1 MRLSGVVGVWH
12 NARHANPPAHP
23 VVISDWLPDLADP
36 GWREVIFA
44 IVTAL
49 ALYALIIAWR
59 IVRLHRRADRV
70 PPFAPFHRAAIQPYL
85 REQMLGDT
93 VPPAPAQAPEPPSV
107 SAGAVRPAP
116 TDDDVAWERP
126 PTDFAERQLR
136 LSLEREVEALR
147 EELDALRGAFA
158 SLREE
163 VRSEVSGIKAQQS
176 VSPFYRDAMQ
186 MALSGATADT
196 IAERCGIA
204 RGEADLVVALVRGND
219 GIDDQLGMEG
229 DDHGGRPQT

>member
-1 MRLSGVVGVWH
+1 M
-12 NARHANPPAHP
+12 N
-23 VVISDWLPDLADP
+23 DWLPDLADP
-36 GWREVIFA
+36 GWRELVFAVILLL
-44 IVTAL
+44 V
-49 ALYALIIAWR
+49 LYALLMAWR
-59 IVRLHRRADRV
+59 ILRLQRRAD
-70 PPFAPFHRAAIQPYL
+70 PTPAFEPFRRAAIQPYL
-85 REQMLGDT
+85 REQGLGEDR
-93 VPPAPAQAPEPPSV
+93 PPAAS
-107 SAGAVRPAP
+107 AP
-116 TDDDVAWERP
+116 TADAPKDAGDVAWERP

-163 VRSEVSGIKAQQS
+163 VRQEVAGIKAQQS

-186 MALSGATADT
+186 MALSGAAADT

-219 GIDDQLGMEG
+219 GMDGIDDQLGMEG
-229 DDHGGRPQT
+229 DDNGGRPQT

>member
-1 MRLSGVVGVWH
+1 M
-12 NARHANPPAHP
+12 
-23 VVISDWLPDLADP
+23 ISDWLPDLADP
-36 GWREVIFA
+36 GWREVVFA
-44 IVTAL
+44 VVLAL
-49 ALYALIIAWR
+49 VLYALLTAWR
-59 IVRLHRRADRV
+59 IIRLHRRADPA
-70 PPFAPFHRAAIQPYL
+70 PPFAPYHRAAIQPYL
-85 REQMLGDT
+85 REQTFAEDT
-93 VPPAPAQAPEPPSV
+93 PAASPVAAPAGDKEE
-107 SAGAVRPAP
+107 
-116 TDDDVAWERP
+116 VAWERP

-163 VRSEVSGIKAQQS
+163 VRQEVSGIKAQQS

-186 MALSGATADT
+186 MALSGAAADT

-229 DDHGGRPQT
+229 EDHGGRPQT

>member
-1 MRLSGVVGVWH
+1 M
-12 NARHANPPAHP
+12 
-23 VVISDWLPDLADP
+23 ISDWLPDLADP
-36 GWREVIFA
+36 GWREVVFA
-44 IVTAL
+44 VVVLL
-49 ALYALIIAWR
+49 ALYALIMAWR
-59 IVRLHRRADRV
+59 IVRLHRRDDRV
-70 PPFAPFHRAAIQPYL
+70 PPFEPFHRAAIQPYL
-85 REQMLGDT
+85 REQELGDT
-93 VPPAPAQAPEPPSV
+93 VPPAPAPERVAV
-107 SAGAVRPAP
+107 SSAVPAGGGLSSGPAKP
-116 TDDDVAWERP
+116 AMPGDEVAWDRP

-163 VRSEVSGIKAQQS
+163 VRQEVSGIKAQQS

-186 MALSGATADT
+186 MALSGAAADT

-229 DDHGGRPQT
+229 EDDGGRPQT

>member
-1 MRLSGVVGVWH
+1 MAGVWH
-12 NARHANPPAHP
+12 NARHAKQRSPRL
-23 VVISDWLPDLADP
+23 VITDWLPDLANP
-36 GWREVIFA
+36 GWREVVFA
-44 IVTAL
+44 VVVLL
-49 ALYALIIAWR
+49 AGYALIMVWR
-59 IVRLHRRADRV
+59 VLRLHRRAD
-70 PPFAPFHRAAIQPYL
+70 PGPAFEPFRRAAIQPYL
-85 REQMLGDT
+85 REQGLVDAASHAG
-93 VPPAPAQAPEPPSV
+93 VGEPAASAAVQAVAQPEQ
-107 SAGAVRPAP
+107 
-116 TDDDVAWERP
+116 DVAWAQP

-158 SLREE
+158 SLRDE
-163 VRSEVSGIKAQQS
+163 VRQEVSGIKAQQS

-229 DDHGGRPQT
+229 GNHGGRPQT